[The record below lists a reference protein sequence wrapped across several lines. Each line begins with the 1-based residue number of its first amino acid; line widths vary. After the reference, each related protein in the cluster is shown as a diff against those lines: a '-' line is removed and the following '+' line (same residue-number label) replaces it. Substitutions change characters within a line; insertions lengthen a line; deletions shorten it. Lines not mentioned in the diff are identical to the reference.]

1 MKITSFL
8 GVFFFPEASTGVASL
23 KIFLFQKG
31 QIFDLRVLW
40 QALLV
45 IFGFWVKRIDNRY
58 IGFYFFSFSMQ
69 WDLVGHFISLP
80 SVCLT
85 ISYLQSSAINFRCL
99 LCLFFSRFILHAL
112 HILCFSLH
120 YFIFYCQTLIW
131 VFVFK
136 SSDCCF
142 LLLPNCYSLK
152 KRKKKESLVTDFALH
167 SAGE

>member
-1 MKITSFL
+1 MKKTSFL

-31 QIFDLRVLW
+31 QIFVLRVLW
-40 QALLV
+40 QVLLL
-45 IFGFWVKRIDNRY
+45 ISH
-58 IGFYFFSFSMQ
+58 FYFFSFSMQ